1 MEPITS
7 YMAGCDDRIR
17 HVKDK
22 HIAYEVHVE
31 NEETASKGHF
41 EVFVEVA
48 IEQGSNESAESRTF

>member
-1 MEPITS
+1 M
-7 YMAGCDDRIR
+7 
-17 HVKDK
+17 KDK